1 MGAVRSD
8 GDGITI
14 AVRLLPKAERDVLA
28 GLESLAD
35 GREVV
40 RARVR
45 AVPQDG
51 EANAALERL
60 VAKSLNVPKSAVTI
74 VAGHKQR
81 IKQVKINGDPA
92 RLATAVAALLGRA

>member
-1 MGAVRSD
+1 M
-8 GDGITI
+8 
-14 AVRLLPKAERDVLA
+14 
-28 GLESLAD
+28 
-35 GREVV
+35 

-60 VAKSLNVPKSAVTI
+60 VAKSLGVPKSAVAV

-81 IKQVKINGDPA
+81 IKQVKVNGDPA
-92 RLATAVAALLGRA
+92 RLATAVAALLSRT